1 MEWFPSNLLSN
12 DWINWFMSNY
22 SMAFFAVPS
31 VITLILKLIAI
42 YNPNIKSSEVAELFE
57 KYWPKK

>member
-1 MEWFPSNLLSN
+1 MFLSN

-42 YNPNIKSSEVAELFE
+42 YNPNVKSSEVSELFE